1 MPEPESPLVV
11 AVVGSSRPRGNTSLL
26 VDVVL
31 EELAC
36 QGIRVEKV
44 MLGERRVA
52 CCLGH
57 DDCAERR
64 VCPLGDDA
72 ADILDAVYVADGLI
86 LATPVYYENVSEQMK
101 TFMDRNVFRYARDE
115 WLRAKV
121 VGLVAVTAET
131 GLDETVAALRR
142 YVALSTD
149 GDVPIFSVGGY
160 ADTAGS
166 AGEKP
171 ELLAAAR
178 QLAADL
184 AGALL
189 SGT

>member
-1 MPEPESPLVV
+1 VPEPESPLVV
-11 AVVGSSRPRGNTSLL
+11 AVVGSPRPRGNISLL

-31 EELAC
+31 EEPAG

-52 CCLGH
+52 GCLGH

-101 TFMDRNVFRYARDE
+101 TFMGRNVFRYAHDE

-121 VGLVAVTAET
+121 VGLVAVIAET

-149 GDVPIFSVGGY
+149 GDVPIFSAGGY

-166 AGEKP
+166 AAERP

-178 QLAADL
+178 RLAADL
-184 AGALL
+184 AEALL
-189 SGT
+189 SGA